1 MLADEARLTRARAL
15 ANKPR
20 SPKPRSPKPQSPKAQ
35 SPKAQSPK
43 AQSPKAQSAKAQSA
57 KAQSAKSRSTAR
69 SPTGSS
75 SSGVM
80 ARTLAGSAR
89 IGRPSG
95 APIDE
100 TALQQLLGYNCRRAY
115 MAILEHAIE
124 PIAEL
129 GLRRSWYSV
138 LVLLHHNP
146 GLSSRQ
152 ICQTLGVQPP
162 NLVGL
167 VAMFE
172 ERGLIERIPDPEDAR
187 ALGLYLTKDG
197 RRLMARLEREVARA
211 EKRATS
217 MLSDEER
224 EVLNR
229 LLLRIRYSPPID

>member
-1 MLADEARLTRARAL
+1 MTRARAV
-15 ANKPR
+15 A
-20 SPKPRSPKPQSPKAQ
+20 PKPRSAARAPS
-35 SPKAQSPK
+35 
-43 AQSPKAQSAKAQSA
+43 
-57 KAQSAKSRSTAR
+57 KSRS
-69 SPTGSS
+69 SS
-75 SSGVM
+75 VV
-80 ARTLAGSAR
+80 ARTLAESAR
-89 IGRPSG
+89 VGRPSG

-100 TALQQLLGYNCRRAY
+100 SALQQLVGYNCRRAY

-197 RRLMARLEREVARA
+197 RRLMARLEREVLRA
-211 EKRATS
+211 ETRATS
-217 MLSDEER
+217 MLTDEER
-224 EVLNR
+224 EALNR
-229 LLLRIRYSPPID
+229 LLLKIRNAPPID